1 MVSGLLYIVKESTCQ
16 CKRQVRSWVRNSPLE
31 KGMAIHCSTLAWKIH
46 GQRNLVGCSQS
57 TRLQRAGRD
66 WACKHM
72 CFFKKVLFMCAI
84 CILMFIRIWNKFL
97 KYLFENDNKPF
108 ACRHNIFKMKNVFF
122 KTKDNLEEW
131 RYFILFKLSD
141 VGIIEGTWIPSQLL
155 IQFVATCC
163 FGWNIRSKSGL
174 TKHVVKRLGNFLGN
188 LLLHQNF

>member
-1 MVSGLLYIVKESTCQ
+1 
-16 CKRQVRSWVRNSPLE
+16 
-31 KGMAIHCSTLAWKIH
+31 MAIHCSTLAWKIH

-66 WACKHM
+66 CMQAH
-72 CFFKKVLFMCAI
+72 VLFKSIVYVCYI

-131 RYFILFKLSD
+131 RYFILFKLSWCRHNR
-141 VGIIEGTWIPSQLL
+141 GHLNSISFSFNLL
-155 IQFVATCC
+155 PHVVLD
-163 FGWNIRSKSGL
+163 WNIRSKSGL
-174 TKHVVKRLGNFLGN
+174 TKHVVKRLRE
-188 LLLHQNF
+188 LLR